1 MKLDEIRIEDLEV
14 FANHGVFPEENVLGQ
29 KFLVSAVLYTD
40 TRKAG
45 RTDARTASI
54 HYGEVCAF
62 IDRYLRENT
71 FKLLERAAES
81 LAEELL
87 LNTQNLRKI
96 RLEIKKP
103 WAPVGLPL
111 KTVSV
116 SVEREW
122 HDAVI
127 ALGSNMGDRKK
138 YLDGA
143 VEKLNAANGCRVKK
157 VSDFIETPPYGVT
170 DQADFL
176 NGCLEMETLLYPH
189 ELLDELHRIE
199 KEAGRERIVR
209 WGPRTLDL
217 DIIFYDN
224 LILQD
229 DDLCI
234 PHVEMHKREFVL
246 KPLCGIAPYKRHPI
260 TGKTVKEM
268 LEEVNPG
275 LATETFG
282 WINVR
287 NRQGGDEN

>member
-40 TRKAG
+40 TRRAG
-45 RTDARTASI
+45 RTDDLTASI

-62 IDRYLRENT
+62 IDRYLREHT

-87 LNTQNLRKI
+87 LNTQNLRKVRI
-96 RLEIKKP
+96 EIKKP

-116 SVEREW
+116 SIEREW
-122 HDAVI
+122 HDVVI
-127 ALGSNMGDRKK
+127 ALGSNMGDRES
-138 YLDGA
+138 YLSGA
-143 VEKLNAANGCRVKK
+143 VEKLNAVRGCHVKK
-157 VSDFIETPPYGVT
+157 VSDFIETLPYGVT

-176 NGCLEMETLLYPH
+176 NGCLEMETLMYPH

-199 KEAGRERIVR
+199 KEAGRERIIR

-217 DIIFYDN
+217 DIIFYDDM
-224 LILQD
+224 ILQD

-246 KPLCGIAPYKRHPI
+246 KPLCGIAPYKRHPV

-268 LEEVNPG
+268 LEEVNSG
-275 LATETFG
+275 LPTETS
-282 WINVR
+282 
-287 NRQGGDEN
+287 D

>member
-40 TRKAG
+40 TRRAG
-45 RTDARTASI
+45 RTDDLTASI

-62 IDRYLRENT
+62 IDRYLREHT

-87 LNTQNLRKI
+87 LNTQNLRKVRI
-96 RLEIKKP
+96 EIKKP

-116 SVEREW
+116 SIEREW
-122 HDAVI
+122 HDVII
-127 ALGSNMGDRKK
+127 ALGSNMGDREG
-138 YLDGA
+138 YLNGA
-143 VEKLNAANGCRVKK
+143 VEKLNAVRGCRVKK

-176 NGCLEMETLLYPH
+176 NGCLEMETLMYPH

-199 KEAGRERIVR
+199 KEAGRERIIR

-217 DIIFYDN
+217 DIIFYDDM
-224 LILQD
+224 ILQD

-246 KPLCGIAPYKRHPI
+246 KPLCGIAPYKRHPV

-268 LEEVNPG
+268 LDEVNSDLCG
-275 LATETFG
+275 SY
-282 WINVR
+282 N
-287 NRQGGDEN
+287 

>member
-40 TRKAG
+40 TRRAG
-45 RTDARTASI
+45 KTDDLTASI

-62 IDRYLRENT
+62 IDRYLREHT

-87 LNTQNLRKI
+87 LNTQNLRKVRI
-96 RLEIKKP
+96 EIKKP

-116 SVEREW
+116 SIEREW
-122 HDAVI
+122 HDVII
-127 ALGSNMGDRKK
+127 ALGSNMGDREG
-138 YLDGA
+138 YLNGA
-143 VEKLNAANGCRVKK
+143 VEKLNAVRGCRVKK

-176 NGCLEMETLLYPH
+176 NGCLEMETLMYPH

-199 KEAGRERIVR
+199 KEAGRERIIR

-217 DIIFYDN
+217 DIIFYDDM
-224 LILQD
+224 ILQD

-246 KPLCGIAPYKRHPI
+246 KPLCGIAPYKRHPV

-268 LEEVNPG
+268 LDEVNSD
-275 LATETFG
+275 LSAETSG
-282 WINVR
+282 WYKVR
-287 NRQGGDEN
+287 NRQGR

>member
-1 MKLDEIRIEDLEV
+1 MNLDEIRIEDLEV

-40 TRKAG
+40 TRRAG
-45 RTDARTASI
+45 RTDDLTASI

-62 IDRYLRENT
+62 IDRYLR
-71 FKLLERAAES
+71 
-81 LAEELL
+81 AEELL
-87 LNTQNLRKI
+87 LNTQNLRKVRI
-96 RLEIKKP
+96 EIKKP

-116 SVEREW
+116 SIEREW
-122 HDAVI
+122 HDVII
-127 ALGSNMGDRKK
+127 ALGSNMGDREG
-138 YLDGA
+138 YLNGA
-143 VEKLNAANGCRVKK
+143 VEKLNAVRGCRVKK

-176 NGCLEMETLLYPH
+176 NGCLEMETLMYPH

-199 KEAGRERIVR
+199 KEAGRERIIR

-217 DIIFYDN
+217 DIIFYDDM
-224 LILQD
+224 ILQD

-246 KPLCGIAPYKRHPI
+246 KPLCGIAPYKRHPV

-268 LEEVNPG
+268 LDEVNSDLCG
-275 LATETFG
+275 SY
-282 WINVR
+282 N
-287 NRQGGDEN
+287 

>member
-40 TRKAG
+40 TRRAG
-45 RTDARTASI
+45 RTDDLTASI

-62 IDRYLRENT
+62 IDRYLREHT

-87 LNTQNLRKI
+87 LNTQNLRKVRI
-96 RLEIKKP
+96 EIKKP

-116 SVEREW
+116 SIEREW
-122 HDAVI
+122 HDVII
-127 ALGSNMGDRKK
+127 ALGSNMGDREG
-138 YLDGA
+138 YLNGA
-143 VEKLNAANGCRVKK
+143 VEKLNAVRGCRVKK

-176 NGCLEMETLLYPH
+176 NGCLEMETLMYPH

-199 KEAGRERIVR
+199 KEAGRERIIR

-217 DIIFYDN
+217 DIIFYDDM
-224 LILQD
+224 ILQD

-246 KPLCGIAPYKRHPI
+246 KPLCGIAPYKRHPV

-268 LEEVNPG
+268 LDEVNSG
-275 LATETFG
+275 LSAETSG
-282 WINVR
+282 RYKVR
-287 NRQGGDEN
+287 NRQGR

>member
-40 TRKAG
+40 TRRAG
-45 RTDARTASI
+45 RTDDLTASI

-62 IDRYLRENT
+62 IDRYLREHT

-87 LNTQNLRKI
+87 LNTQNLRKVRI
-96 RLEIKKP
+96 EIKKP

-116 SVEREW
+116 SIEREW
-122 HDAVI
+122 HDVII
-127 ALGSNMGDRKK
+127 ALGSNMGDREG
-138 YLDGA
+138 YLNGA
-143 VEKLNAANGCRVKK
+143 VEKLNAVRGCRVKK

-170 DQADFL
+170 DQEDFL
-176 NGCLEMETLLYPH
+176 NGCLEMETLMYPH

-199 KEAGRERIVR
+199 KEAGRERIIR

-217 DIIFYDN
+217 DIIFYDDM
-224 LILQD
+224 ILQD

-234 PHVEMHKREFVL
+234 PHVEMHKRDFVL
-246 KPLCGIAPYKRHPI
+246 KPLCGIAPYKRHPV

-268 LEEVNPG
+268 LDEVNSG
-275 LATETFG
+275 LSAETSG
-282 WINVR
+282 
-287 NRQGGDEN
+287 

>member
-1 MKLDEIRIEDLEV
+1 MNLDEIRIEDLEV

-40 TRKAG
+40 TRRAG
-45 RTDARTASI
+45 RTDDLTASI

-62 IDRYLRENT
+62 IDRYLREHT

-87 LNTQNLRKI
+87 LNTQNLRKVRI
-96 RLEIKKP
+96 EIKKP

-116 SVEREW
+116 SIEREW
-122 HDAVI
+122 HDVII
-127 ALGSNMGDRKK
+127 ALGSNMGDREG
-138 YLDGA
+138 YLNGA
-143 VEKLNAANGCRVKK
+143 VEKLNAVRGCRVKK

-176 NGCLEMETLLYPH
+176 NGCLEMETLMYPH

-199 KEAGRERIVR
+199 KEAGRERMIR

-217 DIIFYDN
+217 DIIFYDDM
-224 LILQD
+224 ILQD

-246 KPLCGIAPYKRHPI
+246 KPLCGIAPYKRHPV

-268 LEEVNPG
+268 LDEVNSG
-275 LATETFG
+275 LSAETSG
-282 WINVR
+282 
-287 NRQGGDEN
+287 